1 MSPVASSLRRDSRK
15 EQPEATIAEITKGLV
30 LFSSSIA
37 LYSVYTLMI
46 KVMMQKYTLN
56 VPELTFFVSSI
67 MVLTLYLF
75 SKYYD

>member
-56 VPELTFFVSSI
+56 VPELTFYVSSI

>member
-1 MSPVASSLRRDSRK
+1 MSPVASLRRDSPK

-56 VPELTFFVSSI
+56 VPELTFYVSSI

>member
-1 MSPVASSLRRDSRK
+1 MSPVASGRRENENEEPAASL
-15 EQPEATIAEITKGLV
+15 AEITKGLV
-30 LFSSSIA
+30 LFSTSIA

-56 VPELTFFVSSI
+56 VPELTYYVSVI